1 MQDPAASLPPS
12 HLLGFLAFELYF
24 PFIRNW
30 ETWVVLSCW
39 KRDHMNIFAFHDREK
54 LLRSPL
60 KVLVQVHM
68 AVKFPSSSSSQ
79 DLLLGVCLGFWFLI
93 LMTWTVSALVWT
105 ISYLENSLACVQFH
119 FFAPPW
125 LNVEA
130 AVFSSCQCCVPVH
143 RCCCVGTFLLESIPG
158 RGCCPSCK
166 AFRLD
171 SLPRCWVGSKLEVL

>member
-130 AVFSSCQCCVPVH
+130 ALFFLPVL
-143 RCCCVGTFLLESIPG
+143 CACAQVLLCWDFPVRKHTREG
-158 RGCCPSCK
+158 
-166 AFRLD
+166 L
-171 SLPRCWVGSKLEVL
+171 LPQLQSVQAWFPAQVLGW